1 MRRFFIAMITVVLMT
16 SAVFLSGCSLGTPD
30 RETELKDTLSTT
42 YSELNS
48 TFSGQTGKYPLV
60 AEYLGS
66 WAKSNNLTVKENAEH
81 YMVIVNPAT
90 EGCEKKESTVL
101 ECAVKTADFDNSME
115 PLAVSMTALLGPE
128 THGKITLIV
137 TENNDGNMIGASSVD
152 PKCYECDNFIN
163 MEYSKEIQLLTSGS
177 HAF

>member
-1 MRRFFIAMITVVLMT
+1 MITVVLMT

-81 YMVIVNPAT
+81 YMVCLLYTSSLAT
-90 EGCEKKESTVL
+90 SVFRLFNAG
-101 ECAVKTADFDNSME
+101 
-115 PLAVSMTALLGPE
+115 LALTFILSCKDISSHLL
-128 THGKITLIV
+128 
-137 TENNDGNMIGASSVD
+137 
-152 PKCYECDNFIN
+152 Y
-163 MEYSKEIQLLTSGS
+163 
-177 HAF
+177 